1 VHPKRLIA
9 ENAVASRHSAA
20 RGAPTRSFHPAFSPT
35 AGDLLTRNVPQ
46 LADVLAERRSS
57 RRKSNISTEG
67 VKGAPLSEGKIA
79 ASAGAIP
86 STY

>member
-1 VHPKRLIA
+1 MPRTGMQGRASFSTKSAIDQASLEESR
-9 ENAVASRHSAA
+9 AVCNNK
-20 RGAPTRSFHPAFSPT
+20 
-35 AGDLLTRNVPQ
+35 GDLLTRNVPQ

>member
-1 VHPKRLIA
+1 
-9 ENAVASRHSAA
+9 
-20 RGAPTRSFHPAFSPT
+20 
-35 AGDLLTRNVPQ
+35 LLTRNVPQ

-57 RRKSNISTEG
+57 RKKSNISHQSTEG

>member
-1 VHPKRLIA
+1 MSLIA
-9 ENAVASRHSAA
+9 ENALIPTIRKREARPPGPSIPPFASA
-20 RGAPTRSFHPAFSPT
+20 RN

-57 RRKSNISTEG
+57 RKKSNISTEG